1 MFKNSNNAKKILSE
15 YINKNFIN
23 QSFFKE
29 FIKDLVDKVFKIISK
44 NDTPIIKL
52 INPNLQVKLYFFIE
66 NNLNTLLNSVKK
78 WINDNKHEIDFIIE
92 NTIEEHFEKQELL
105 GQIKLL
111 IKSFLGIKVSESF
124 NIVEKIILQ
133 FENYFNK
140 SASLDFTQAII
151 SFLENK
157 TLNDVI
163 NILGLNQ
170 DKVFNVSY
178 NFIISKSNI
187 LSEKISEYILN
198 LSLDKI
204 ISFFYKKQINFSV
217 LINIFIKDKINN
229 LLKDNLIKYKEIE
242 LKEFFTEEKFNSI
255 KNYLPFLLMF
265 GQEKIKVILNDF
277 IDQINYKEKII
288 SNIKNEIIYSK
299 INENYKNDVYN
310 AIFKKFKIAKN
321 NFLDKIK
328 NFIDKEEIISYY
340 KKEVNKKDKNKEIVK
355 LSIIYSVLFEF
366 INIHINNLVSL
377 LIFLISFF
385 SSKKINNKIL
395 KEVISKE
402 IKINDEIIFKLKQKF
417 SNENKFELYNMEII
431 KIINENI
438 FIDKKEITIDKFQ
451 ISNVDDISLYFFEK
465 TNILFSNLI
474 SKFIH
479 NYINSKK
486 ISDII
491 KTENIIKIINNEI
504 ENYNLN
510 LEINKIIDFV
520 YKYDFYNLNID
531 KYINKNFRISQYLYF
546 EKKIGIGSY
555 LNKTLNNFINDII
568 KNTFISNELSSEK
581 EINTLFNGE
590 IINYIKL
597 NINKIT
603 KSIIFDVTINKLK
616 KEKENIIENVI
627 KNFQQYTE
635 ENIWY
640 DLGNSLFDI
649 ESDIKQII
657 NVLIEEKL
665 NNFFVNKELEIENI
679 INSYIELLSY
689 KKLGDIGISEDTFNI
704 DKLILIINDVYNHL
718 NLDDF
723 FYNIFNNINLDISI
737 EDIISILEFNNIDEF
752 LNDKKELFI
761 KILKNLQIKIE
772 FLNIKDKIKY
782 LVFEYLNKTFSNYN
796 LKDLIDDEFLK
807 TSICEINK
815 KIISIYSSDDLK
827 IKINNYSSIL
837 SKKLSELS
845 IEDLFTTSNFE
856 IFINETIN
864 NFNIKK

>member
-1 MFKNSNNAKKILSE
+1 M
-15 YINKNFIN
+15 
-23 QSFFKE
+23 
-29 FIKDLVDKVFKIISK
+29 
-44 NDTPIIKL
+44 
-52 INPNLQVKLYFFIE
+52 
-66 NNLNTLLNSVKK
+66 NSVKK